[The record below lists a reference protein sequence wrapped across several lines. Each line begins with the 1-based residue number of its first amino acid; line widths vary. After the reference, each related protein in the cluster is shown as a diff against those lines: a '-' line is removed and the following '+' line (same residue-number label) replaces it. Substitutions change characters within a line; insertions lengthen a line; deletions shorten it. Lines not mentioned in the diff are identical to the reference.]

1 MAPVAGR
8 FLPTRFSI
16 PSCIWQ
22 QVGLKK
28 YLVIER
34 ANGSLYSF
42 VIFLFKRDLKEV
54 VRYTAYSI
62 QSCLVL
68 DFKDRTRF
76 AEIAGLDLHLL
87 KLHNISS
94 HAKLKSVA
102 WDQALTAASLWQSCL
117 CP

>member
-1 MAPVAGR
+1 MISGAQVFKLAANNLLSHGPVAGR
-8 FLPTRFSI
+8 FLPTLFFI

-22 QVGLKK
+22 QAVLKK

-54 VRYTAYSI
+54 VRYTVYSI
-62 QSCLVL
+62 QSCFVL

-76 AEIAGLDLHLL
+76 AEIPGLDLHLQRMGF
-87 KLHNISS
+87 
-94 HAKLKSVA
+94 AARVA
-102 WDQALTAASLWQSCL
+102 FIRICD
-117 CP
+117 